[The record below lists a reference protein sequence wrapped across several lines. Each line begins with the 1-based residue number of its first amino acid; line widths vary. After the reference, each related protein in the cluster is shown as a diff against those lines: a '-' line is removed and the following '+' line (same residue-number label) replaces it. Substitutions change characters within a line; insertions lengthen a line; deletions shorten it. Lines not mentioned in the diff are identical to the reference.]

1 MDPALASAAVP
12 APNNFHDGLGE
23 RRRVAD
29 TKGDTVELLC
39 LRRQLTSIPSFEF
52 ALRERAGRL
61 ANFRHT
67 YFGRVRGIDRLND
80 PGATLAVVSDMTRG
94 VRLSQLLTPADGR
107 SVTIDINAAL
117 HLIRQFVSAI
127 AMLHEN
133 APDVAHGAI
142 SPERL
147 VVTSN
152 ARVVIVEYVLGAAL
166 EQLRYSPERY
176 WKELRVALPPGAG
189 DPRFD
194 QRTDVTQI
202 GVVALSLVLGR
213 LLTDDETPENLA
225 DVLASAR
232 GISGRSGI
240 EPLPPGLRTWIGR
253 ALQIDSRHSFES
265 ALDARVELDR
275 VLDGEDDG
283 DDEPFTAPQVTTSP
297 APAAAP
303 APVRAPMLPRT
314 IDAWEPYGTV
324 AKSEETIVADIKPV
338 VPMREP
344 VHVELTPE
352 PTLTA
357 VALEPI
363 AAALEPK
370 LIAVALEPKPIAVAL
385 EPKPLVAERTPFV
398 FPSEAAAPGVVDER
412 KPADALVVPL
422 AGSLGTHD
430 AAMSTDG
437 DDWTAM
443 ASEAPA
449 RSRMPIAIAAA
460 ALIAIA
466 AGGAYVAKRSFA
478 APTVVVPTTGVLTV
492 ASNPPGATV
501 FVDNVEHG
509 ATPLTLTLAAGSH
522 FVELRGGGEARTLPI
537 TITGGMQTSQYIELP
552 ATAASTVGALQVRTE
567 PAGAQVSVDGVARG
581 KSPVLVENLAPGE
594 HAVTI
599 AGDFG
604 TMKQAVTVQAAT
616 TASLVVPL
624 SMASMTSMTAMTST
638 AATAGGEG
646 SALSGWVS
654 LAAPAEVQ
662 LFENKKLIGTS
673 QSDRIMVAAG
683 RHEIELVNE
692 AIGYRA
698 STVVQVSAG
707 KVAPIK
713 IEWPKGSVSLNALPW
728 AEVWIDGEKSGET
741 PIGNLSLPIGQHDV
755 LFRHPDLGEQHNAIT
770 VSLTAPVRVSVDL
783 RKDVRK
789 P

>member
-1 MDPALASAAVP
+1 MDPALASAAMP

-23 RRRVAD
+23 RRRLAD
-29 TKGDTVELLC
+29 VKGGDPAELLC

-67 YFGRVRGIDRLND
+67 YFGRVRSIDRLND

-107 SVTIDINAAL
+107 PVTIDINAAL

-176 WKELRVALPPGAG
+176 WKELRVALPPNGG
-189 DPRFD
+189 EPRFD
-194 QRTDVTQI
+194 QRADVTQI

-213 LLTDDETPENLA
+213 LLTDDETPANLG
-225 DVLASAR
+225 DVLASAWA
-232 GISGRSGI
+232 ISGRGGV
-240 EPLPPGLRTWIGR
+240 EPLPPGLRAWIGR
-253 ALQIDSRHSFES
+253 ALQLDARHSFES

-283 DDEPFTAPQVTTSP
+283 DYEEFASSPQVTTSP
-297 APAAAP
+297 APAPAATRPSAP
-303 APVRAPMLPRT
+303 APTLPKT
-314 IDAWEPYGTV
+314 VDAWEPYGTV
-324 AKSEETIVADIKPV
+324 SKAEETIVAEIKPV
-338 VPMREP
+338 VPKWEP
-344 VHVELTPE
+344 APVELTAE
-352 PTLTA
+352 PTPA
-357 VALEPI
+357 GIALEPI
-363 AAALEPK
+363 AAA
-370 LIAVALEPKPIAVAL
+370 VEPKPIA
-385 EPKPLVAERTPFV
+385 AELKPFV
-398 FPSEAAAPGVVDER
+398 FPSEPPAVAAVDEDTPGDVSQ
-412 KPADALVVPL
+412 KPGDVPHQSSDAVHRPSDALLVPL
-422 AGSLGTHD
+422 AGPVGTHD
-430 AAMSTDG
+430 PVASIDG

-443 ASEAPA
+443 EPEAPA

-460 ALIAIA
+460 ALIAIV

-478 APTVVVPTTGVLTV
+478 APKAVVQTTGVLTV
-492 ASNPPGATV
+492 ASNPVGAKV

-522 FVELRGGGEARTLPI
+522 IVELRGAGEPRTLPV
-537 TITGGMQTSQYIELP
+537 TITAGVQTSQYIELP
-552 ATAASTVGALQVRTE
+552 TTATSTVGALQVRTE

-581 KSPVLVENLAPGE
+581 KSPVLVENLAPGD
-594 HAVTI
+594 HAVTLQ
-599 AGDFG
+599 GDFG
-604 TMKQAVTVQAAT
+604 TMEQTVAVQAAT

-624 SMASMTSMTAMTST
+624 SMTST
-638 AATAGGEG
+638 AAAATESSGP
-646 SALSGWVS
+646 SGWVS

-673 QSDRIMVAAG
+673 RSDRVMVSAG

-728 AEVWIDGEKSGET
+728 AEVWIDGEKAGET
-741 PIGNLSLPIGQHDV
+741 PLGNLSLSLGQHDV
-755 LFRHPDLGEQHNAIT
+755 VFRHPELGEQHNAIT
-770 VSLTAPVRVSVDL
+770 VSLTAPVRVSVDM